1 MLEVLCCCSNYNN
14 INVTLLLIQ
23 SKCNFVK
30 QSVTVGKWAA
40 V

>member
-1 MLEVLCCCSNYNN
+1 MLEVLRCCSNYN

-23 SKCNFVK
+23 SKCKFFK
-30 QSVTVGKWAA
+30 QSVTLGKWAA